1 MTSARTSITL
11 HLEPMRRFRA
21 LVQAG
26 LGGGGGGAKGPSAPA
41 GGPNPFEEWR
51 NQAARR
57 YSSFS
62 VARFNAF
69 SRGGGDWPALAI
81 STIKARTG
89 AARGREGKGGGSG
102 GGKGARFSLG
112 RETYKGLRRRG
123 VSTYDAKRLA
133 GTLKQVAGRTV
144 SILTDTG
151 TLKRA
156 VGVDGAGHRTTRL
169 SNGIQYGFEDVP
181 HGTGRFAAIARRR
194 ADLAK
199 KFSKKKRLTLG
210 TKEATD
216 TIRAARRRG
225 ELLAAAPK
233 GRKGG
238 VRSSALTI
246 GQLATIHHFG
256 TKTIPARPILVEPSP
271 AVVASIAN
279 DLSSAVRKAI
289 ALSKT
294 GGAA

>member
-11 HLEPMRRFRA
+11 HLEPMHRFRA

-62 VARFNAF
+62 VSRFNAF
-69 SRGGGDWPALAI
+69 SRGGGDWPALAL
-81 STIKARTG
+81 STIRARAG

-102 GGKGARFSLG
+102 GGKGARSSLARDTSKAAKKQFG
-112 RETYKGLRRRG
+112 KLGAL
-123 VSTYDAKRLA
+123 VSA
-133 GTLKQVAGRTV
+133 AGRTV
-144 SILTDTG
+144 SILVDQG
-151 TLKRA
+151 IIKRA
-156 VGVDGAGHRTTRL
+156 VAVDGAGHRTTRL
-169 SNGIQYGFEDVP
+169 SNGIQYGFTDVP
-181 HGTGRFAAIARRR
+181 HGTGRFAAIAQRR

-199 KFSKKKRLTLG
+199 KISKKKHLTLG
-210 TKEATD
+210 TKAATD

-225 ELLAAAPK
+225 ELLAAAAK

-238 VRSSALTI
+238 VRASALTI

>member
-11 HLEPMRRFRA
+11 HLEPMHRFRA

-62 VARFNAF
+62 VSRFNAF
-69 SRGGGDWPALAI
+69 SRGGGDWPALAL
-81 STIKARTG
+81 STIRARAG

-102 GGKGARFSLG
+102 GGKGARSSLARDTSKAAKKQFG
-112 RETYKGLRRRG
+112 KLGAL
-123 VSTYDAKRLA
+123 VSA
-133 GTLKQVAGRTV
+133 AGRTV

-169 SNGIQYGFEDVP
+169 PNGIQYGFTDVP
-181 HGTGRFAAIARRR
+181 HVGAFQSHKAKLAERRLER
-194 ADLAK
+194 DAAK
-199 KFSKKKRLTLG
+199 KLSAGKSRPKRKPGSGPLSKSSRG
-210 TKEATD
+210 
-216 TIRAARRRG
+216 ARG
-225 ELLAAAPK
+225 
-233 GRKGG
+233 
-238 VRSSALTI
+238 SSTLTI